1 MQGRRVR
8 PHLGLQPRHSP
19 CAEPVT
25 HRLADAEGTQAPV
38 CDGHAIAAREEVVG
52 GRIEPL

>member
-1 MQGRRVR
+1 MR